1 MAKKTK
7 EEKKRSRLNRL
18 NRWKSEHGDYILE
31 LEAKSFE
38 NCYQFIKSD
47 IKYRWISGLK
57 PSMKEFSPLPLS
69 KAFLMYCEEIEG
81 LYNMKSKLSSLYD
94 EYLASKRNL
103 ESNIH
108 EREDLLSYYENNKG
122 DLIKFS
128 VENTINKIKELASLS
143 SQEREHM
150 VEIGF
155 REEQIDGF
163 IGEFVAKLKNV
174 EYDLNKF
181 IATDTIPFLI
191 DTLLTDTISEDEVIN
206 SGYDI
211 STYLRDTKK
220 YAKESTFE
228 NVEEMIEE
236 WKYRTVPTFDSGSGM
251 RTQNIREVLEEELF
265 SVVYESCR
273 NNIIF
278 PKNVLANNEND
289 FDYAFSDLDCIEIF
303 DSTNLSGFY
312 YEVLDKISGME
323 IKDLFFVYNNYK
335 HIALYEEFKDRG

>member
-1 MAKKTK
+1 
-7 EEKKRSRLNRL
+7 
-18 NRWKSEHGDYILE
+18 
-31 LEAKSFE
+31 
-38 NCYQFIKSD
+38 
-47 IKYRWISGLK
+47 
-57 PSMKEFSPLPLS
+57 
-69 KAFLMYCEEIEG
+69 
-81 LYNMKSKLSSLYD
+81 
-94 EYLASKRNL
+94 
-103 ESNIH
+103 
-108 EREDLLSYYENNKG
+108 
-122 DLIKFS
+122 
-128 VENTINKIKELASLS
+128 
-143 SQEREHM
+143 M